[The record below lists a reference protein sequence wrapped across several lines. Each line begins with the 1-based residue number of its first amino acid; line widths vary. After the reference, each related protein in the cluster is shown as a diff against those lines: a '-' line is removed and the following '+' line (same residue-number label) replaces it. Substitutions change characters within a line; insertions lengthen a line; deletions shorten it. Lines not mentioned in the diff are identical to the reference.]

1 MLNTKDTIAI
11 NPREQRGQQIAATAK
26 IKQTDKGWVVPS
38 QSRRGSYLVT
48 RAGAHYEC
56 GCPDYETRRQACK
69 HIYAVELTIQREVTQ
84 REETT
89 RCNGQ
94 VTHTLTTTV
103 KTTKRVTYRQDWPAY
118 NRAQTQ
124 EKAAFQVLLHDLCQG
139 IQELEQTRGRPR
151 HSPADLVFSAAFKVY
166 STFSGRRF
174 MTDLREAHAK
184 GHISKAPH
192 YNSIFRCF
200 ESAALTP
207 LLRELITVSSL
218 PLKAVET
225 DFAVDSSGFSTCRF
239 VQWFNARYGHEQ
251 DNHDW
256 LKLHLM
262 CGVKTNIV
270 TSVEVSGRH
279 EHDAPFWP
287 GLVETTARHF
297 TLNDVSGDKAYSS
310 KENLEAVAR
319 LGGTPFVPFKYAKA
333 VGAPDSVWVKM
344 WHFYQLHRER
354 FLGHYHQRSNAES
367 TFNMIKA
374 KFGSALRSK
383 TDAALLNEALLK
395 VLCHNICCV
404 IQSMHEL
411 GIKPRFAATAD
422 ALASP

>member
-1 MLNTKDTIAI
+1 MSSVQNSTILVD
-11 NPREQRGQQIAATAK
+11 PREQRGQQIAATAK

-69 HIYAVELTIQREVTQ
+69 HIFAVEITLQREVTQ

-89 RCNGQ
+89 RRNGQ

-124 EKAAFQVLLHDLCQG
+124 EKATFQVLLHDLCQG
-139 IQELEQTRGRPR
+139 IPEPPQTQRRPR
-151 HSPADLVFSAAFKVY
+151 LPLADMLFAATFKVY

-174 MTDLREAHAK
+174 MTDLREAHGT
-184 GHISKAPH
+184 GHIARLPH
-192 YNSIFRCF
+192 YNSIFHYLERPD
-200 ESAALTP
+200 LTP
-207 LLRELITVSSL
+207 ILRELITVSSL
-218 PLKAVET
+218 PLRAIET

-256 LKLHLM
+256 IKVHLM
-262 CGVKTNIV
+262 CGVVTNVV
-270 TSVEVSGRH
+270 TSVELSGRH

-287 GLVETTARHF
+287 GLVAATAQHF
-297 TLNDVSGDKAYSS
+297 VLRDVSGDKAYSS
-310 KENLEAVAR
+310 KDNLGTAAR
-319 LGGTPFVPFKYAKA
+319 YGATPFVPFKYAKA
-333 VGAPDSVWVKM
+333 VGAPHSIWVKM
-344 WHFYQLHRER
+344 WHYYQYNRER
-354 FLGHYHQRSNAES
+354 FLARYHKRSNVES

-383 TDAALLNEALLK
+383 TDVAVMNEALAK

-411 GIKPRFAATAD
+411 GIKPRFAAA
-422 ALASP
+422 ANGSH

>member
-1 MLNTKDTIAI
+1 MLNSKDTIAV

-48 RAGAHYEC
+48 QAGAHYEC

-69 HIYAVELTIQREVTQ
+69 HIYAVEITIQREVTQ

-89 RCNGQ
+89 RRNGH

-118 NRAQTQ
+118 NQAQTH
-124 EKAAFQVLLHDLCQG
+124 EKAIFQTLLHDLCQR
-139 IQELEQTRGRPR
+139 ISEPPQTMGRPR
-151 HSPADLVFSAAFKVY
+151 LPASDMVFAAAFKVY

-174 MTDLREAHAK
+174 MTDLREAQAK
-184 GHISKAPH
+184 GHIGKLPH
-192 YNSIFRCF
+192 YNSIFNYL
-200 ESAALTP
+200 EMPELTP
-207 LLRELITVSSL
+207 LLRQMITLSSL
-218 PLKAVET
+218 PLKAVEV

-262 CGVKTNIV
+262 CGVKTNVV
-270 TSVEVSGRH
+270 TAVEVSGRND
-279 EHDAPFWP
+279 HDAPFWP
-287 GLVETTARHF
+287 GLVQTTARHF
-297 TLNDVSGDKAYSS
+297 QINEVSGDKAYSS
-310 KENLEAVAR
+310 KANLEAVAQ
-319 LGGTPFVPFKYAKA
+319 LGATPFVPFKYATA
-333 VGAPDSVWVKM
+333 VGEPDSIWVRM
-344 WHFYQLHRER
+344 WHYYQFNRER
-354 FLGHYHQRSNAES
+354 FLGHYHKRSNAES

-383 TDAALLNEALLK
+383 TDVALINEALCK

-404 IQSMHEL
+404 IQSMYEL
-411 GIKPRFAATAD
+411 GIKPKFAAV
-422 ALASP
+422 AS